1 MNNFFA
7 KNNNQQQFSHQN
19 HHQEASKN
27 NEAQNVKSH
36 DTSSSC
42 SSDTK
47 NSNFLNDCCLF
58 AHRDFFNI
66 DAYHLKII
74 ERSLQS
80 SVEYKQMKQKQSELR
95 LDNKKATQLLKSLKQ
110 ELEMKQSQIFELT
123 KTNQLNVDQLILFK
137 SLVQH
142 GSIKNNPSSNSNNF
156 VLSSAPSNQI
166 QTLSNVNFNNVQNG
180 QVFNNNNNNNNMQL
194 SSSSS
199 SSTASSS
206 SNGLNLACNPENQ
219 QIQQQQQQQQQQLIY
234 LTNPNNGAQSSV
246 FLINTSN
253 FNNNQPNLQQ
263 SIDYNQQIQLQAH
276 GQFNQNHLQSNEQQ
290 YIYIN
295 QNQITQQQQQVCI

>member
-1 MNNFFA
+1 LNNFFA

-36 DTSSSC
+36 DTSSC

-180 QVFNNNNNNNNMQL
+180 QVFNNNNNNNSMQL

-219 QIQQQQQQQQQQLIY
+219 QIQQQQQQQQQQQLIY